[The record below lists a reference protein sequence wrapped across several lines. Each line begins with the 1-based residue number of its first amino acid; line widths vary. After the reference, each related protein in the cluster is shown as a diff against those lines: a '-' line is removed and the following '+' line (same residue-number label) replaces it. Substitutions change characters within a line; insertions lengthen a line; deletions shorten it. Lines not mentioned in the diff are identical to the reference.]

1 MKNFNLKPELSV
13 NDVLAHGIRIE
24 IDTSNT
30 KMRLMISDKNLIKFK
45 CDLIED
51 DYPKDFPET
60 DSILELNL
68 KKPLKNLDLPF
79 GHFTT
84 EQSEDLIFG
93 YFEYELLPSI
103 GVELVEVIFI
113 KL

>member
-1 MKNFNLKPELSV
+1 
-13 NDVLAHGIRIE
+13 
-24 IDTSNT
+24 
-30 KMRLMISDKNLIKFK
+30 MRLMISDKNLIKFK
-45 CDLIED
+45 CDLIEE
-51 DYPKDFPET
+51 DYPKEFPET
-60 DSILELNL
+60 NSILELTL
-68 KKPLKNLDLPF
+68 RKPLKSMDLPF

-103 GVELVEVIFI
+103 GVELVEVIYI